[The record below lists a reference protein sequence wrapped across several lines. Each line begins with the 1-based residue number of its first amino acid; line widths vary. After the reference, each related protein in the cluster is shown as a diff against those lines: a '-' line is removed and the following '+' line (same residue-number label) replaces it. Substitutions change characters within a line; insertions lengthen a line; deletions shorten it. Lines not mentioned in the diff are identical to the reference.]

1 MPGFVAEVTNYDEL
15 LCSQPRVID
24 MVPVAASQ
32 TIKRGDLLVCAVT
45 TSVSDSSA
53 TAAIGSTFS
62 KASAVAAPGNLY
74 MIAAED
80 VTTESSAAGEVL
92 AYGAGDYNINA
103 INNLTGDETT
113 NRLVLLLQ
121 GIVLRHAQSGV
132 VSLPSED

>member
-45 TSVSDSSA
+45 TAVSDSSA

-80 VTTESSAAGEVL
+80 VTTDSSAGEVL
-92 AYGAGDYNINA
+92 AYGAGDYNINR

-113 NRLVLLLQ
+113 NRLVLLQQ

>member
-24 MVPVAASQ
+24 MVPVATSQ

-45 TSVSDSSA
+45 TTVSDSSA

-80 VTTESSAAGEVL
+80 VTTDSSAGEVL
-92 AYGAGDYNINA
+92 AYGAGDYNINR

-113 NRLVLLLQ
+113 NRLVLLQQ

>member
-45 TSVSDSSA
+45 TTVSDSSA

-80 VTTESSAAGEVL
+80 VTTDSSAGEVL
-92 AYGAGDYNINA
+92 AYGAGDYTINR

-113 NRLVLLLQ
+113 NRLVLLQQ

>member
-45 TSVSDSSA
+45 TTVSDSSA

-80 VTTESSAAGEVL
+80 VTTDSSAGEVL
-92 AYGAGDYNINA
+92 AYGAGDYNVNR

-113 NRLVLLLQ
+113 NRLVLLQQ

>member
-45 TSVSDSSA
+45 TTVSDSFA

-80 VTTESSAAGEVL
+80 VTTDSSAGEVL
-92 AYGAGDYNINA
+92 AYGAGDYNINR

-113 NRLVLLLQ
+113 NRLVLLQQ

>member
-24 MVPVAASQ
+24 VVPLAASQ
-32 TIKRGDLLVCAVT
+32 SVKRGDLLLCAVT
-45 TSVSDSSA
+45 VAAGASA
-53 TAAIGSTFS
+53 STIAASFS
-62 KASAVAAPGNLY
+62 KAAAVAAPGNLY

-80 VTTESSAAGEVL
+80 ATTDSSAGEVL
-92 AYGAGDYNINA
+92 AYGAGDYNINR

-113 NRLVLLLQ
+113 NRLVLLQQ
-121 GIVLRHAQSGV
+121 GIVLHHAQSGV

>member
-45 TSVSDSSA
+45 TTVSDSSA

-80 VTTESSAAGEVL
+80 VTTDSSAGEVL
-92 AYGAGDYNINA
+92 AYGAGDYNINR

-113 NRLVLLLQ
+113 NRLVLLQ
-121 GIVLRHAQSGV
+121 QSIVLRHAQSGV

>member
-1 MPGFVAEVTNYDEL
+1 MPGFVEEVTNYDEL

-24 MVPVAASQ
+24 MVPVATSQ

-45 TSVSDSSA
+45 TTVAGSSA

-80 VTTESSAAGEVL
+80 VTTTSSAGEVL
-92 AYGAGDYNINA
+92 AYGAGDYNINR

-113 NRLVLLLQ
+113 NRLVLLQQ
-121 GIVLRHAQSGV
+121 GIVLHHAQSGV

>member
-45 TSVSDSSA
+45 TTVSGSSA

-80 VTTESSAAGEVL
+80 VTTDSSAGEVL
-92 AYGAGDYNINA
+92 AYGAGDYNINR

-113 NRLVLLLQ
+113 NRLVLLQQ

>member
-1 MPGFVAEVTNYDEL
+1 MPGFVAEVTTYDEL
-15 LCSQPRVID
+15 LGSQPRVI
-24 MVPVAASQ
+24 VLGPVAASQ

-45 TSVSDSSA
+45 TTVSDSSA

-80 VTTESSAAGEVL
+80 VTTDSSAGEVL
-92 AYGAGDYNINA
+92 AYGAGDYNINR

-113 NRLVLLLQ
+113 NRLVLLQQ

>member
-1 MPGFVAEVTNYDEL
+1 MPGFVAEVINYDEL
-15 LCSQPRVID
+15 LCSRPRVID
-24 MVPVAASQ
+24 MVPVATSQ

-45 TSVSDSSA
+45 TTVSGSSA

-80 VTTESSAAGEVL
+80 VTTDSSAGEVL
-92 AYGAGDYNINA
+92 AYGAGDYNINR

-113 NRLVLLLQ
+113 NRLVLLQQ

>member
-45 TSVSDSSA
+45 TTVSGSSA

-80 VTTESSAAGEVL
+80 VTTDSSAGEVL
-92 AYGAGDYNINA
+92 AYGAGDYNINR

-113 NRLVLLLQ
+113 NRLVLLQQ

-132 VSLPSED
+132 VSRPSED

>member
-45 TSVSDSSA
+45 TTVSDSSA

-80 VTTESSAAGEVL
+80 VTTDSSAGEML
-92 AYGAGDYNINA
+92 AYGAGDYNINR

-113 NRLVLLLQ
+113 NRLVLLQQ

>member
-24 MVPVAASQ
+24 MVPVATSQ

-45 TSVSDSSA
+45 TTVAGSSA
-53 TAAIGSTFS
+53 AAAIGSTFS

-80 VTTESSAAGEVL
+80 VTTDSSAGEVL
-92 AYGAGDYNINA
+92 AYGAGDYNINR

-113 NRLVLLLQ
+113 NRLVLLQQ

>member
-24 MVPVAASQ
+24 VVPVATGQ
-32 TIKRGDLLVCAVT
+32 TIKRGDLLVCTVT
-45 TSVSDSSA
+45 TTVAGSSA

-80 VTTESSAAGEVL
+80 VTTDSSAGEVL
-92 AYGAGDYNINA
+92 AYGAGDYNINR

-113 NRLVLLLQ
+113 NRLVLLQQ